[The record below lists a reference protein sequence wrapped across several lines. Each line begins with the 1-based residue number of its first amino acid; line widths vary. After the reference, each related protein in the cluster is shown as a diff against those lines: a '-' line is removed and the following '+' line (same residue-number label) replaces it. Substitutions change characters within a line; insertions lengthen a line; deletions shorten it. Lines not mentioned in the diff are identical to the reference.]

1 MLQGYPTATINRKKV
16 NLRAQLKPIFANF
29 PEPKLSGG
37 FSSLKSFENLLLV
50 PRSKSK
56 LQLNCQSSQ
65 MLNLPAL
72 KKSQSPTPTKSS
84 KPSKQAEEDPSKSSR
99 KTPPHI
105 RKLANFW
112 QKIGNIEPAFKGFFS
127 PQSITTRKPIKKE
140 TLNVKTKFA
149 GIPARFREVGKKIEE
164 KIGFSKDMDKK
175 RIQKDLY
182 IIKVNDGSDL
192 KERLEVAKLAR
203 RYHDGKGFD
212 QRLEDNWRWFTP
224 KSSASERSM
233 NSELEL
239 KQHP

>member
-1 MLQGYPTATINRKKV
+1 MIAYSSPYMRKKV
-16 NLRAQLKPIFANF
+16 NVRAHLKPIFAKF
-29 PEPKLSGG
+29 PEPKLSEGY
-37 FSSLKSFENLLLV
+37 SSIKSYENLLLS
-50 PRSKSK
+50 PQSHSK
-56 LQLNCQSSQ
+56 LQPAWQSAQ
-65 MLNLPAL
+65 MLSPPAL
-72 KKSQSPTPTKSS
+72 KKSQSPTPTKTI
-84 KPSKQAEEDPSKSSR
+84 KPSKQAEENPSQSKG

-112 QKIGNIEPAFKGFFS
+112 QKIGNIEPACKGFFS
-127 PQSITTRKPIKKE
+127 PQSLTNRKPIRKE

-164 KIGFSKDMDKK
+164 KIGFDMDKK

-182 IIKVNDGSDL
+182 MIKVNDGADL

-212 QRLEDNWRWFTP
+212 QGLEENWRWYTP
-224 KSSASERSM
+224 KSSATERSM

-239 KQHP
+239 L